1 VGIKRDVVT
10 ALAAFAVME
19 PVAYATHRWVMHGV
33 GWGWHASHHAAR
45 PGTFERNDL
54 YPVTFASATIV
65 ATAVASQRRWRPV
78 LAVAAGVTAY
88 GAAYSVVHEIYAHR
102 RAPSLRRPSAPL
114 ELLGT
119 RHMRHHR
126 RGGEPF
132 GMLAPLVVDV
142 VTAGAGPSP
151 GRQRAA
157 TQASPAPVD
166 PFVEVGALGADGGV
180 VPVSR

>member
-1 VGIKRDVVT
+1 MGIKRDIAT
-10 ALAAFAVME
+10 ALVAFAAME

-45 PGTFERNDL
+45 PTTFERNDL
-54 YPVTFASATIV
+54 YPVTFASVTIV
-65 ATAVASQRRWRPV
+65 ATAVASRRRWRPV

-102 RAPSLRRPSAPL
+102 RAPALRRPAAPL
-114 ELLGT
+114 EMLGS

-126 RGGEPF
+126 RGGEPY

-142 VTAGAGPSP
+142 VQTGKAGQVGQAGQA
-151 GRQRAA
+151 GR
-157 TQASPAPVD
+157 SPAPVD
-166 PFVEVGALGADGGV
+166 PISQVGSLGADGGV
-180 VPVSR
+180 VTMTR

>member
-1 VGIKRDVVT
+1 MKRDVVT

-65 ATAVASQRRWRPV
+65 ATAVASSRRWRPV

-102 RAPSLRRPSAPL
+102 RAPSLRRRSAPL
-114 ELLGT
+114 ELLGS

-142 VTAGAGPSP
+142 VTAGQAAGTA
-151 GRQRAA
+151 GQAA
-157 TQASPAPVD
+157 TGQASPAPVD
-166 PFVEVGALGADGGV
+166 PLVEVGTFGPDRGV
-180 VPVSR
+180 VAVTG